1 MILTICRC
9 KDTGIICKYLI
20 FNIINTIIFQTRPK
34 TFLKFSEKL
43 PYFKTTNCDFDARQN
58 VNWWKEGNR
67 NFNLVDI
74 WMEWSTRR
82 HSPYNR
88 HKTLYFH
95 KADQLIAIIST
106 TKTLSLLKT
115 APHRDKRCRTHGN
128 NTIPRQKPLCN
139 LCKNRWCVVPGHSGK
154 ALWTAP
160 YRTYRHTGP

>member
-43 PYFKTTNCDFDARQN
+43 PYFKTTNCDFDAKQN

-74 WMEWSTRR
+74 WME
-82 HSPYNR
+82 
-88 HKTLYFH
+88 
-95 KADQLIAIIST
+95 
-106 TKTLSLLKT
+106 
-115 APHRDKRCRTHGN
+115 
-128 NTIPRQKPLCN
+128 
-139 LCKNRWCVVPGHSGK
+139 
-154 ALWTAP
+154 
-160 YRTYRHTGP
+160 